1 MRRCNNVKISADNI
15 QEVADQARA
24 LARACQ
30 DIAYEMSRTEQR
42 GLYELIDGLQWEAFE
57 SQMLVDAAAPPAP
70 GSDRVPDS
78 DRLRALL
85 AQVRATGE

>member
-15 QEVADQARA
+15 QEVADQALA

-30 DIAYEMSRTEQR
+30 DIAYEMTMTEQR
-42 GLYELIDGLQWEAFE
+42 GLYELIDGLQWEALE
-57 SQMLVDAAAPPAP
+57 SRMEMETSAPPTR
-70 GSDRVPDS
+70 GSSDAVQS

-85 AQVRATGE
+85 TRVRATGE

>member
-24 LARACQ
+24 LGHACQ
-30 DIAYEMSRTEQR
+30 AIAYEMSQTEQR

-57 SQMLVDAAAPPAP
+57 SQMEMDALAPPTRAS
-70 GSDRVPDS
+70 SDAVQS